1 MIHGVKSKG
10 KERYKTM
17 LNIAV
22 LGIGNAGGQVANIA
36 CARGFNTFC
45 INSSEKDL
53 DIIDENISVFLL
65 GNSEGA
71 GKDRRVAKSFVKQY
85 YKDLLK
91 TEDFIDFI
99 NNIDVVFI
107 VSSTGG
113 GTGSG
118 MSVILADIL
127 SKVYVNKIFIN
138 IGILPTLTDSIGAQ
152 RNTLE
157 YLKEIKNLGKG
168 YILYDNNKYKHLTP
182 DAYMSNINN
191 EIVDALCYLR
201 GDYSYKTK
209 YGMIDDADMFKLL
222 TVPGMINISYYEN
235 FMEKDMDDK
244 VMLDT
249 FIPKIMKTNGTCQID
264 KDRIIKRMGI
274 IVNLSEDLSRYYSSG
289 MEDFKSN
296 VGEPL
301 EVFEHYYLKEDESI
315 PNRLGVILSGLSIP
329 DDRIQI
335 VVQRIKEVEDAL
347 NKRKETSILDS
358 IDDMDDLHV
367 NSLGIDRTRSCEQ
380 ADVSEINFDFDKY

>member
-1 MIHGVKSKG
+1 
-10 KERYKTM
+10 M

-22 LGIGNAGGQVANIA
+22 LGIGNAGGQVANVA
-36 CARGFNTFC
+36 CSRGFNTFC

-53 DIIDENISVFLL
+53 DIINENIPVFLL

-71 GKDRRVAKSFVKQY
+71 GKDRRIAKGFVKQY

-91 TEDFIDFI
+91 TDDFNDFIT
-99 NNIDVVFI
+99 NIDVIFI

-118 MSVILADIL
+118 MSVIIADIL

-138 IGILPTLTDSIGAQ
+138 VGILPTLTDSIGAQ

-157 YLKEIKNLGKG
+157 YLKEINNLGKG
-168 YILYDNNKYKHLTP
+168 YMLYDNNKYKHLTP
-182 DAYMSNINN
+182 AAYMSGINN

-209 YGMIDDADMFKLL
+209 FGMIDDADMFKLL
-222 TVPGMINISYYEN
+222 TVPGMINISYFEN
-235 FMEKDMDDK
+235 FLEKDLDDK
-244 VMLDT
+244 VMIDT

-264 KDRIIKRMGI
+264 KDRIIKRMGV
-274 IVNLSEDLSRYYSSG
+274 IVNLNEDLSRYYSSG

-301 EVFEHYYLKEDESI
+301 EVFEHYYIKDDESL
-315 PNRLGVILSGLSIP
+315 PNRLGIILSGLSMP

-335 VVQRIKEVEDAL
+335 IVQRIKEVEDAL
-347 NKRKETSILDS
+347 NKRKESSILDS
-358 IDDMDDLHV
+358 IDDMDDLRV
-367 NSLGIDRTRSCEQ
+367 DSLGVDRAKSAEQ
-380 ADVSEINFDFDKY
+380 ADIADLEFNFDKY

>member
-1 MIHGVKSKG
+1 
-10 KERYKTM
+10 M

-91 TEDFIDFI
+91 TEDFMDFI

-157 YLKEIKNLGKG
+157 YLKEIKNLDKG
-168 YILYDNNKYKHLTP
+168 YMLYDNNKYKHLTP
-182 DAYMSNINN
+182 DAYMSNINS

-367 NSLGIDRTRSCEQ
+367 NSLGVDRTRSCEQ

>member
-1 MIHGVKSKG
+1 M
-10 KERYKTM
+10 
-17 LNIAV
+17 
-22 LGIGNAGGQVANIA
+22 
-36 CARGFNTFC
+36 
-45 INSSEKDL
+45 
-53 DIIDENISVFLL
+53 
-65 GNSEGA
+65 
-71 GKDRRVAKSFVKQY
+71 
-85 YKDLLK
+85 
-91 TEDFIDFI
+91 
-99 NNIDVVFI
+99 
-107 VSSTGG
+107 
-113 GTGSG
+113 
-118 MSVILADIL
+118 
-127 SKVYVNKIFIN
+127 
-138 IGILPTLTDSIGAQ
+138 TDSIGAQ

-157 YLKEIKNLGKG
+157 YLKEIKNLDKG
-168 YILYDNNKYKHLTP
+168 YMLYDNNKYKHLTP

-264 KDRIIKRMGI
+264 KDRIIKRMGV

-367 NSLGIDRTRSCEQ
+367 NSLGVDRTRSCEQ

>member
-1 MIHGVKSKG
+1 
-10 KERYKTM
+10 M

-91 TEDFIDFI
+91 TEDFMDFI

-157 YLKEIKNLGKG
+157 YLKEIKNLDKG
-168 YILYDNNKYKHLTP
+168 YMLYDNNKYKHLTP

-296 VGEPL
+296 VG
-301 EVFEHYYLKEDESI
+301 
-315 PNRLGVILSGLSIP
+315 LSIP

-367 NSLGIDRTRSCEQ
+367 NSLGVDRTRSCEQ

>member
-1 MIHGVKSKG
+1 
-10 KERYKTM
+10 M

-91 TEDFIDFI
+91 TEDFMDFI

-168 YILYDNNKYKHLTP
+168 YMLYDNNKYKHLTP
-182 DAYMSNINN
+182 DAYMSNINS

-264 KDRIIKRMGI
+264 KDRIIKRMGV

-367 NSLGIDRTRSCEQ
+367 NSLGVDRTRSCEH
-380 ADVSEINFDFDKY
+380 ADISEINFDFDKY

>member
-1 MIHGVKSKG
+1 
-10 KERYKTM
+10 M

-22 LGIGNAGGQVANIA
+22 LGIGNAGGQVANVA
-36 CARGFNTFC
+36 CSRGFNTFC

-53 DIIDENISVFLL
+53 DIINENIPVFLL

-71 GKDRRVAKSFVKQY
+71 GKDRRIAKGFVKQY

-91 TEDFIDFI
+91 TDDFNDFIT
-99 NNIDVVFI
+99 NIDVIFI

-118 MSVILADIL
+118 MSVIIADIL

-138 IGILPTLTDSIGAQ
+138 VGILPTLTDSIGAQ

-157 YLKEIKNLGKG
+157 YLKEINNLGKG
-168 YILYDNNKYKHLTP
+168 YMLYDNNKYKHLTP
-182 DAYMSNINN
+182 AAYMSGINN

-209 YGMIDDADMFKLL
+209 FGMIDDADMFKLL
-222 TVPGMINISYYEN
+222 TVPGMINISYFEN
-235 FMEKDMDDK
+235 FLEKDLDDK
-244 VMLDT
+244 VMIDT

-264 KDRIIKRMGI
+264 KDRIIKRMGV
-274 IVNLSEDLSRYYSSG
+274 IVNLNEDLSRYYSSG

-301 EVFEHYYLKEDESI
+301 EVFEHYYIKDDESM
-315 PNRLGVILSGLSIP
+315 PNRLGIILSGLSMP

-335 VVQRIKEVEDAL
+335 IVQRIKEVEDAL
-347 NKRKETSILDS
+347 NKRKESSILDS
-358 IDDMDDLHV
+358 IDDMDDLRV
-367 NSLGIDRTRSCEQ
+367 DSLGVDRAKSAEQ
-380 ADVSEINFDFDKY
+380 ADIADLEFNFDKY

>member
-1 MIHGVKSKG
+1 
-10 KERYKTM
+10 M

-91 TEDFIDFI
+91 TEDFIGFI

-157 YLKEIKNLGKG
+157 YLKEIKNLDKG
-168 YILYDNNKYKHLTP
+168 YMLYDNNKYKHLTP

-249 FIPKIMKTNGTCQID
+249 FIPKIMKINGTCQID
-264 KDRIIKRMGI
+264 KDRIIKRMGV

-367 NSLGIDRTRSCEQ
+367 NSLGVDRTRSCEQ

>member
-1 MIHGVKSKG
+1 
-10 KERYKTM
+10 M

-91 TEDFIDFI
+91 TEDFMDFI

-168 YILYDNNKYKHLTP
+168 YMLYDNNKYKHLTP
-182 DAYMSNINN
+182 DAYMSNINS

-264 KDRIIKRMGI
+264 KDRIIKRMGV

-301 EVFEHYYLKEDESI
+301 QVFEHYYLKEDESI

-367 NSLGIDRTRSCEQ
+367 NSLGVDRTRSCEH
-380 ADVSEINFDFDKY
+380 ADISEINFDFDKY